1 MLITCNMTS
10 VKQIINKMQERDSSF
25 VEEVPIILRVLINIY
40 RKSNTKL
47 IINLVFTYP
56 LQNQYIQLTMVLF
69 REKLNWKH
77 ETILLMEG
85 KRFPAIRKN
94 FPQQPCF
101 HYRYLYCFQY
111 WVVSFYIYLTYSSM
125 CEV

>member
-1 MLITCNMTS
+1 MLTNCNMTS

-25 VEEVPIILRVLINIY
+25 VEEVLILLRLLMKID
-40 RKSNTKL
+40 RKSNTIL

-85 KRFPAIRKN
+85 KRSPAIRKN
-94 FPQQPCF
+94 FPEQLRF
-101 HYRYLYCFQY
+101 YYRYLCCFQN
-111 WVVSFYIYLTYSSM
+111 WVVSFYIYLTYFSM
-125 CEV
+125 YEV